1 MWKKF
6 IFLKIFIYINILI
19 ISINCEND
27 NITNYRNE
35 FYYNMSNPEDAFF
48 NDICK
53 YFSSENKTDVSLEYR
68 RRYYYYPNGKQHIIN
83 NPDLLNKIFP
93 KPKRNNIFL
102 CFNNYFLSDDSLAL
116 IITIYIILPV
126 FFFQFVGLIIYLS
139 GKYKYVSEKTQEQYF
154 NYMKNKEM
162 KQHSCRRNYF
172 MKGYINKNASTS
184 NINDNN
190 YNNDNSN
197 VNKDTFTS
205 FQEEENNNDF
215 MNFKDNKNIKDS
227 KKEDEYKNDTFISQT
242 VEIKQE
248 IKEKDITEGEGEE
261 EREDEFQ
268 NDYLNNT
275 GVFQRSEEKEIKE
288 DNKDEIKQSIYRKN
302 LNPDEIYTFGGLK
315 LNNMNSNGNEESN
328 EKIKETESKKAE
340 KIEYLYNKINNNYNN
355 NQINNYD
362 KNNNANNNINNH
374 NIYNNNSIS
383 NKNINIQKNDNSSRL
398 TNEELFY
405 GGFSVAILF
414 DKRTFKE
421 IYFDILSHCQIIFY
435 FLPNYYIYE
444 DIGLT
449 MIYYT
454 FKFILYF
461 PVVMLLFNSTSVIN
475 QIYDNQFFFIDF
487 LLRSLLS
494 TIIVNMISQFLFI
507 LINSKKTYIRYINK
521 MKHSLFGKKR
531 ILRYVIKDI
540 VDLITSNLYCK
551 LLILFV
557 LSIIIFIFT
566 FYFCICFCLAY
577 FHTQFYIIK
586 CVFLSI
592 IISQICPFIFAFIP
606 AKLRKKALERKD
618 NKLYIISKVINSY
631 FLP

>member
-27 NITNYRNE
+27 NIVNYKNNI
-35 FYYNMSNPEDAFF
+35 YYNMSNPEDAFF
-48 NDICK
+48 NDICI

-83 NPDLLNKIFP
+83 NPDFLKITFP

-102 CFNNYFLSDDSLAL
+102 CFNNYFIREDSLSL
-116 IITIYIILPV
+116 IITLYIILPV

-139 GKYKYVSEKTQEQYF
+139 GKYRNASEKTQEEYF
-154 NYMKNKEM
+154 KYMKNKQI
-162 KQHSCRRNYF
+162 KQYLFRGRYF
-172 MKGYINKNASTS
+172 MKGYINKFQSTS

-197 VNKDTFTS
+197 VIKDTFS
-205 FQEEENNNDF
+205 AFKEEENNNDF
-215 MNFKDNKNIKDS
+215 MNFQDNKNINELKNND
-227 KKEDEYKNDTFISQT
+227 YKNDSFISQT

-248 IKEKDITEGEGEE
+248 IKEKHNTEGEREG
-261 EREDEFQ
+261 EREDELK
-268 NDYLNNT
+268 NYNLNNT
-275 GVFQRSEEKEIKE
+275 AEFQRSEENEIRE
-288 DNKDEIKQSIYRKN
+288 DNKDEIRQSIYRKN

-315 LNNMNSNGNEESN
+315 LNNINNNNNGESN

-340 KIEYLYNKINNNYNN
+340 RIEYLYNKINNNYNN
-355 NQINNYD
+355 NQINNYN
-362 KNNNANNNINNH
+362 KNNNLNNINNYNINNNNNINNR
-374 NIYNNNSIS
+374 
-383 NKNINIQKNDNSSRL
+383 NINIQKNNNSIRL

-405 GGFSVAILF
+405 SGYSAAVLL

-435 FLPNYYIYE
+435 LLPNYYIYE

-461 PVVMLLFNSTSVIN
+461 TVIMLSFSDTDVIN
-475 QIYDNQFFFIDF
+475 QIYDNQFFFIDS
-487 LLRSLLS
+487 LLRCLLS
-494 TIIVNMISQFLFI
+494 TIIVNIISQFLFI
-507 LINSKKTYIRYINK
+507 LTNSKKTYIKYINK

-531 ILRYVIKDI
+531 ILRYVTKDI
-540 VDLITSNLYCK
+540 IDLISSNLYCK
-551 LLILFV
+551 LLILFI
-557 LSIIIFIFT
+557 LSIILFIFIF
-566 FYFCICFCLAY
+566 YFCVCFCVAY
-577 FHTQFYIIK
+577 FNTQFYIIK

-592 IISQICPFIFAFIP
+592 IISQICPFIFTYIP
-606 AKLRKKALERKD
+606 AILRKKALERKD
-618 NKLYIISKVINSY
+618 EKLYIISKFINSY